1 MGRGRRASPLSSCP
15 GRTLALPGG
24 AGGMKEFDFHLLRHA
39 EAQLQVI
46 AQILVQGRDIYDA
59 MDRAALALNV
69 RARLAPDVLV
79 FTVVQGPRQEQ
90 VRPGDLLVGG
100 GLTARVLSLND
111 FRSAPS
117 IGRILLL
124 H

>member
-1 MGRGRRASPLSSCP
+1 MPRPSFGSP
-15 GRTLALPGG
+15 
-24 AGGMKEFDFHLLRHA
+24 
-39 EAQLQVI
+39 
-46 AQILVQGRDIYDA
+46 AQILVQGRDIHDA

-79 FTVVQGPRQEQ
+79 FTVVQGLRQEQ

-100 GLTARVLSLND
+100 GLTARVLSLGD
-111 FRSAPS
+111 FRDAAF